1 MKLKPSAR
9 IALSIQLAFATT
21 AAWSLPQGPNIVA
34 GQVGIQAVGP
44 GGMQVSA
51 SNGAIINW
59 AGFSIG
65 AQELVRFLQ
74 PSASSAV
81 LNRVTGP
88 ELSQIMG
95 QLQANGR
102 VFLINP
108 NGIAIGAGARIDTAG
123 FVGSTLGMADADFL
137 NGKLRFQGDAR
148 AGAIDNQGLI
158 RTGPDGRVL
167 LIAPDIRN
175 SGVIQTDGGK
185 LLLAAGQKITLTSL
199 DFEGIQFEVQAPTDR
214 IVNLGQLIANGG
226 AIQAFAG
233 TLRHSGE
240 IRASRL
246 AADADGSVRL
256 VASHEATISAG
267 STIRVDG
274 PSGGRVLIQTTAG
287 DTRVAGSVSAQGSEG
302 RGGDIQVLG
311 RRVALQDGARLDASG
326 ETGGGR
332 ILVGGD
338 YQGKNPD
345 VQNALRTEVA
355 ASAELHADARRAGSG
370 GQIVV
375 WADENT
381 RYHGSL
387 SARGGAAG
395 GDGGQAEVSGKQNL
409 EFVGRVDLGAP
420 QGHTGTLLLDPKEIQ
435 VNSDGGS
442 LLGILDEFADF
453 ALNILTVSP
462 AALAAVQA
470 SVVLQAIDQII
481 FNAPVTLTAFG
492 AGLTAIA
499 QNGQVRVNFGAG
511 ITTNGGAVSLQALG
525 ASSGLVQVSAPIN
538 TQGAAISLSGRS
550 IGVGSNLSTGGGAL
564 DILSTTGSNNTSGTF
579 TTAGG
584 AVNILSSGSFVSSSA
599 SIDAGSGNVT
609 LSAQSFVSHCCGTIR
624 TANSATLTSTNSSIS
639 FGTLAAGHASA
650 SALGSISG
658 TVQGGVIDAISTNG
672 SISLSAIGNLVF
684 GNLSAPLSSLN
695 LTASGGAIQ
704 MASAA
709 SLLTSRFLTLTA
721 MGAIGSAA
729 MPIPVAAGLQQ
740 LTIDGDATINLALQ
754 GAPTLDRF
762 DLVAR
767 ATGLGA
773 SSAITGAGNLST
785 LAFSGDGSTLG
796 ASLVGTSGLTNFVRI
811 RAQDGHLHVANLQ
824 MPGASNASVTLQSD
838 QGNLQVDG
846 LSGGTGSRTL
856 TASNGALTVGS
867 LSTGG
872 FGSVSLSALNDIVI
886 GMVST
891 ASGSVNASSAAGN
904 IRAQDG
910 SSATTEI
917 TTTGGTVT
925 LSAAGSIGETTV
937 GPLVD
942 SVFHIDT
949 GATTSTVTLT
959 AGGRIG
965 LDSDS
970 PLIADTNGT
979 FNISAGGLFNVSVPV
994 GHTATRVNITTGSTL
1009 GMSTFNSPNFSQSL
1023 SSDGSTIALGDIS
1036 SAAGLTGG
1044 FSLRATSGDLS
1055 FGNVS
1060 LLNGATKLPFSLSAD
1075 AGMIT
1080 QALHSSMTAGSVT
1093 LTASGDITTEAL
1105 GTVANPLGSVSVNTA
1120 GRISA
1125 QGVEATGA
1133 VQLVG
1138 RFWWE
1143 SADSIDVVG
1152 NIVSQMSSVST
1163 RSDGNTQV
1171 SGSVTAVSSVDLET
1185 SSGDLNVVNLS
1196 STNGSLDASVGGS
1209 LLVAGAVSGRFGVT
1223 LNGGTAV
1230 SVVGATTSAN
1240 GNVAMSS
1247 SGPVATGNITAASSL
1262 VLQGDTISTGN
1273 LSGAGISIVQYSGAA
1288 PYAPSGITINDTA
1301 GNLHVY
1307 ASNIDLTS
1315 ATVTLGASGRAEFQ
1329 QFQPAGHVWTGPLP
1343 GLKWLTLD
1351 VGGQFQVDSGGT
1363 VLERVD
1369 ISADST
1375 AMAGSTLTGGAGQS
1389 FTFDNAPAARLA
1401 VSSAS
1406 LLDFSFRNTAAA
1418 DIQVQQIAVA
1428 GGEVNLTADQGN
1440 LIRDGAGPHIT
1451 TTGTVTLTALNGG
1464 IGSAA
1469 GPLVLSG
1476 TTDLRLDARDDL
1488 NLQSATSLSFLT
1500 LTTTGSGAGVL
1511 DLDFPNFLNGP
1522 GIARSAGNLVLDG
1535 ATAGSDFS
1543 GIVGLFHLDISLRD
1557 GSLILRGQGT
1567 ANIPNLILNSFS
1579 PTSDLII
1586 EAVGGP
1592 LAWTSANTQ
1601 YFMAGRDIL
1610 FKAGSQAGE
1619 SLSLSSGGSQTFYAN
1634 RDLQFLGNMASVTAS
1649 ATNVQSLTA
1658 NRDLIFRA
1666 GNNPNAYV
1674 LVNATGSQDLEA
1686 SQDIILDGGDA
1697 AGAYVAV
1704 RAGGSQD
1711 MFASRDTVL
1720 AAGGGAGSFVEL
1732 KAANNQNV
1740 QSFRDI
1746 RLLAGGSGAYA
1757 EMRSTGS
1764 SQSIGSFSTDHVEL
1778 IGGNAADAHAGLFAA
1793 TGQTVRSQ
1801 FGIRVQAGSGAR
1813 SDAVIEGD
1821 QLVSTNGTLDVIG
1834 GAGADAG
1841 NLSVA
1846 RITNTGPSTLQSI
1859 GASAI
1864 TVSAPSAYGEARID
1878 SLSTGGQNISATSV
1892 QVTSGASGSKA
1903 RIYNQAGTQT
1913 LSLGQDG
1920 QGVSLRV
1927 AALGGGTASVE
1938 SGGNQ
1943 KLSASGK
1950 VVIGDLAALGSAW
1963 LKAVNLDAVIGSLAV
1978 LGGAGGGANAKID
1991 AAQQLVISTL
2001 RGGTQLKAGLGGT
2014 ASIDPAILSLAT
2026 NGALDVIA
2034 DGVGA
2039 SITGDEVKV
2048 AATAGNL
2055 SLVGGSGGNADA
2067 RIAALGGTVAPV
2079 IASSADVV
2087 LTQGSGANA
2096 DALLDNLTG
2105 VTGNILMGGNCVNC
2119 GNTTNTPNQPDSAVL
2134 GGFVIGGAITSGPA
2148 SVTELPLQF
2157 DPTNQTLTLLVNAN
2171 QTDEG
2176 ANVDE
2181 TDPRRKKGTGKCS

>member
-21 AAWSLPQGPNIVA
+21 AAWSLPEGANIGA
-34 GQVGIQAVGP
+34 GQVGIQAIGP
-44 GGMQVSA
+44 GAMQISA
-51 SNGAIINW
+51 SHGAIINW
-59 AGFSIG
+59 RGFSIG

-74 PSASSAV
+74 PSAGSAV

-88 ELSQIMG
+88 EISQIMG

-108 NGIAIGAGARIDTAG
+108 NGIVVGAGARIDTAG

-214 IVNLGQLIANGG
+214 IVNLGQLIADGG

-233 TLRHSGE
+233 TLKHSGE

-274 PSGGRVLIQTTAG
+274 PNGGRVLIQTTAG

-355 ASAELHADARRAGSG
+355 AGAELHADARRAGSG
-370 GQIVV
+370 GQIVI

-442 LLGILDEFADF
+442 LLGVLDEFADF

-481 FNAPVTLTAFG
+481 FNAPVTLTAAG

-684 GNLSAPLSSLN
+684 GNLSASLSSLN

-942 SVFHIDT
+942 RVFHIDT

-979 FNISAGGLFNVSVPV
+979 FNISAGDLFNVSVPV

-1060 LLNGATKLPFSLSAD
+1060 LLDGATKLPFSLSAD

-1143 SADSIDVVG
+1143 SAASIDVVG

-1230 SVVGATTSAN
+1230 SVAGATTSAN

-1401 VSSAS
+1401 VSSPS

-1440 LIRDGAGPHIT
+1440 LIKDGAGPHIT
-1451 TTGTVTLTALNGG
+1451 TTGPVTLTALNGG

-1488 NLQSATSLSFLT
+1488 NLKSATSLDVLT

-1543 GIVGLFHLDISLRD
+1543 GIVGLLHLDISLRD

-1567 ANIPNLILNSFS
+1567 ANIPNLILNPFS

-1592 LAWTSANTQ
+1592 LAWTSASNQ

-1619 SLSLSSGGSQTFYAN
+1619 SLSLSSWDQTIFAD

-1649 ATNVQSLTA
+1649 ATNGQQFTA
-1658 NRDLIFRA
+1658 ARDLIFRA
-1666 GNNPNAYV
+1666 GNNPNAFV
-1674 LVNATGSQDLEA
+1674 LVNATGGQSLEA

-1704 RAGGSQD
+1704 RTGSFQ
-1711 MFASRDTVL
+1711 FTLASRDTVL

-1793 TGQTVRSQ
+1793 TDQTVRSQ

-1859 GASAI
+1859 GASTI

-2048 AATAGNL
+2048 AATAGDL